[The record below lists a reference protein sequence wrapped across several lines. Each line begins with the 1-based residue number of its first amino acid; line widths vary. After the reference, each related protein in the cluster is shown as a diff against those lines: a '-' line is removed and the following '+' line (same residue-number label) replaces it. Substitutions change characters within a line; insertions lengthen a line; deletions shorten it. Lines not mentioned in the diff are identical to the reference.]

1 MPTIIDVDIPE
12 SPDWIKAWP
21 QEVAAA
27 WESSLAFRCAAA
39 TADAQW
45 QEILAYDALR
55 VAGARLA
62 EKCLEEIVF

>member
-45 QEILAYDALR
+45 QEILAYGALCTSQSST
-55 VAGARLA
+55 GQKGT
-62 EKCLEEIVF
+62 ES